1 MSPSKRKDVNAK
13 VFNMIIKVCKAK
25 TFIKHISW
33 NCQCKFNIVTCNS
46 NQKQNN
52 ETCQSECKNYCT
64 FNKDYSWNPSTCIC
78 ENGKYLK
85 GIADD
90 P

>member
-33 NCQCKFNIVTCNS
+33 DCQCKFNIVTCNS
-46 NQKQNN
+46 NQK
-52 ETCQSECKNYCT
+52 
-64 FNKDYSWNPSTCIC
+64 
-78 ENGKYLK
+78 
-85 GIADD
+85 
-90 P
+90 